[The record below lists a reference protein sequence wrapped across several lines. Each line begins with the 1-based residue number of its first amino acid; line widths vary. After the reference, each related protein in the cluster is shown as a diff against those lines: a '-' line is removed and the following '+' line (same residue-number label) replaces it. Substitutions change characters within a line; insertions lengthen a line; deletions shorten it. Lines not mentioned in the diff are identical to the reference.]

1 MAQEVRTV
9 AIVGC
14 GVIGMGWAVL
24 FMSCGLKVIIS
35 DPAPGA
41 HESLKRYLEQ
51 SRSFFQER
59 GDFDKLSSN
68 YEFVDDI
75 LPRLP
80 EVDFV
85 QEVSTFISNVLLQKV
100 QLKTNTLLTEWSRAC

>member
-1 MAQEVRTV
+1 MANEVRTV

-35 DPAPGA
+35 DPADGA

-51 SRSFFQER
+51 ARSFFEER
-59 GDFDKLSSN
+59 GNFDKLSSN

-75 LPRLP
+75 LPLLP

-85 QEVSTFISNVLLQKV
+85 QEVRRLCSLIFILVLSN
-100 QLKTNTLLTEWSRAC
+100 

>member
-1 MAQEVRTV
+1 MAQEVHTV

-35 DPAPGA
+35 DPASGA
-41 HESLKRYLEQ
+41 HESLKRCLEQ
-51 SRSFFQER
+51 ARSFFEER
-59 GDFDKLSSN
+59 GDFDRLSSN

-85 QEVSTFISNVLLQKV
+85 QEVRIITPNALLHKV
-100 QLKTNTLLTEWSRAC
+100 